1 MTKIRDFIKK
11 RAFLILNAAG
21 ALLILLC
28 FFVEPIAN
36 LGFGIAFAVW
46 SFASGIITLILAVVF
61 IAAINVFAF
70 ITVKTNEPIFG
81 ILFTA
86 LGGPVGGFA
95 AVRRANRNYAKAR
108 AVNLI
113 FNAYIWILLYAAV
126 STLLYWF
133 DYYYFPLFH
142 Y

>member
-1 MTKIRDFIKK
+1 MTKIRDFFKK
-11 RAFLILNAAG
+11 HPYMILNAAG

-28 FFVEPIAN
+28 FFAEPVAV
-36 LGFGIAFAVW
+36 LGFGITFAAW
-46 SFASGIITLILAVVF
+46 SFASDIILLIFAVIF
-61 IAAINVFAF
+61 ITAINVFAF

-86 LGGPVGGFA
+86 LGGSVGGFA

-126 STLLYWF
+126 SFLLYRF